1 MSETVSAGAVRRKSK
16 NYILAMTAVMAAV
29 TCVLAPM
36 SIPIGPVPISFTNL
50 AIYLSLYLLGWK
62 MGTVSYVVYM
72 LIGMVGVPVFSG
84 FTGGMGKLLGP
95 TGGYIIG
102 FIPMAIIAGLVID
115 KFDNRAIQFVGMVA
129 ATAVCYA
136 FGTAW
141 FCVSMD
147 SGLVAA
153 LGMCV
158 FPFIPG
164 DLAKIVIAMV
174 VGPMLRGR
182 LVKAGLLNA

>member
-1 MSETVSAGAVRRKSK
+1 MNQEVTHAARRGKT
-16 NYILAMTAVMAAV
+16 YRMAMTALMAAV

-36 SIPIGPVPISFTNL
+36 AIPIGPVPISLTNL

-62 MGTVSYVVYM
+62 WGTASYVVYM

-84 FTGGMGKLLGP
+84 FTGGLGKLAGP

-102 FIPMAIIAGLVID
+102 FVPMAVLAGLVID
-115 KFDNRAIQFVGMVA
+115 RSRSRAVQFVGMAA

-141 FCVSMD
+141 FCLSMD
-147 SGLVAA
+147 STA
-153 LGMCV
+153 LGLCV
-158 FPFIPG
+158 LPFIPG
-164 DLAKIVIAMV
+164 DVVKMLLAMTF
-174 VGPMLRGR
+174 GPMLRKR
-182 LVKAGLLNA
+182 LERAGLYRG